1 MEDISS
7 ALAYEVKKELAER
20 YFGFRKIIEEDSK
33 SYQEEIALSAI
44 SLEEEIGSDII
55 QIYTC
60 LQSEKLI
67 CDFSKLI
74 GLKEGFFFDKYISI
88 NTESSKQVFACKR
101 VIGFTRKL
109 RLRNALYDAYEMLYM
124 HISDYNEKL
133 EEIMLKHE
141 TIRQQINIFYKRND
155 FTGIMQFLRS
165 LDGSNAEMAYN
176 ITPPRGSYEKL
187 EQDMQITAPPPAEEF
202 LPELPAIPPL
212 REIKP
217 QLKKLADQAWK
228 TFPDLDPRYFCS

>member
-44 SLEEEIGSDII
+44 SLEEEIGSDITRV
-55 QIYTC
+55 YTC
-60 LQSEKLI
+60 LQNEDLIRQFSE
-67 CDFSKLI
+67 LI

-88 NTESSKQVFACKR
+88 NTERSKQVFACKR
-101 VIGFTRKL
+101 VSGFTRKT
-109 RLRNALYDAYEMLYM
+109 RLRNALYDAYETLHT

-141 TIRQQINIFYKRND
+141 TIREQINIFYRRND
-155 FTGIMQFLRS
+155 FSGIMQFLRN
-165 LDGSNAEMAYN
+165 LDGSNSAMAYSL
-176 ITPPRGSYEKL
+176 TPPRGSYDKL
-187 EQDMQITAPPPAEEF
+187 EQDMRITAPPPVEEF
-202 LPELPAIPPL
+202 LPELPHVPPL
-212 REIKP
+212 ATIRP
-217 QLKKLADQAWK
+217 QLKRLADLACK
-228 TFPDLDPRYFCS
+228 AYPDLDPRHFCT

>member
-60 LQSEKLI
+60 LQSEELI
-67 CDFSKLI
+67 GQFSALI

-88 NTESSKQVFACKR
+88 NTETSKQVFACIR
-101 VIGFTRKL
+101 VTGLTRKM
-109 RLRNALYDAYEMLYM
+109 RLRNALYDAYETLYT
-124 HISDYNEKL
+124 HISEYNEKL

-141 TIRQQINIFYKRND
+141 TIREQINIFYRRND
-155 FTGIMQFLRS
+155 FSGIMQFLRN
-165 LDGSNAEMAYN
+165 LDGSSSSMAYSL
-176 ITPPRGSYEKL
+176 TPPRGSYDKL
-187 EQDMQITAPPPAEEF
+187 EEDMRIAVPPPVEEF
-202 LPELPAIPPL
+202 LPELPNVPAL
-212 REIKP
+212 HEIKS
-217 QLKKLADQAWK
+217 QLKKLADEALK
-228 TFPDLDPRYFCS
+228 KYPDLDPRFFCT